1 MNIQD
6 MQKNAEPAL
15 KLLKAL
21 ANESRLMIL
30 CNLLEGEL
38 TVGEL
43 NQRVELSQSALSQH
57 LAWLR
62 KDNLVATRKESQT
75 VYYSLASDEATAI
88 LAQLHSMY
96 CPD

>member
-30 CNLLEGEL
+30 CHLVEGEL

-43 NQRVELSQSALSQH
+43 NQRVTLSQSALSQH

-62 KDNLVATRKESQT
+62 KDQLVSTRKESQT
-75 VYYSLASDEATAI
+75 IYYSIASDEAKAV
-88 LAQLHSMY
+88 LGQLHELY
-96 CPD
+96 CK

>member
-1 MNIQD
+1 MNIED
-6 MQKNAEPAL
+6 MQKNAKPAL

-30 CNLLEGEL
+30 CHLLEGEL

-43 NQRVELSQSALSQH
+43 NQRVQLSQSALSQH

-62 KDNLVATRKESQT
+62 KDQLVATRKESQT
-75 VYYSLASDEATAI
+75 IFYSLSSEEAKAV
-88 LAQLHSMY
+88 LGQLHKLY
-96 CPD
+96 CA

>member
-1 MNIQD
+1 MNIQN

-21 ANESRLMIL
+21 ANQNRLMIL
-30 CNLLEGEL
+30 CHLLEGEL

-62 KDNLVATRKESQT
+62 KDQLVMTRKESQT
-75 VYYSLASDEATAI
+75 IHYALASKEAKAV
-88 LAQLHSMY
+88 LVQLHDLY
-96 CPD
+96 CAD

>member
-1 MNIQD
+1 MNIQN

-21 ANESRLMIL
+21 ANQNRLMIL
-30 CNLLEGEL
+30 CHLLEGEL

-62 KDNLVATRKESQT
+62 KDQLVMTRKESQT
-75 VYYSLASDEATAI
+75 IYYALASKEAKAV
-88 LAQLHSMY
+88 LVQLHDLY
-96 CPD
+96 CAD

>member
-30 CNLLEGEL
+30 CHLVEGEL

-43 NQRVELSQSALSQH
+43 NQRVTLSQSALSQH
-57 LAWLR
+57 LTWLR
-62 KDNLVATRKESQT
+62 KDQLVSTRKESQT
-75 VYYSLASDEATAI
+75 IYYSIASEEAKAV
-88 LAQLHSMY
+88 LGKLHELY
-96 CPD
+96 CK

>member
-1 MNIQD
+1 MNIED

-30 CNLLEGEL
+30 CHLVEGEL

-43 NQRVELSQSALSQH
+43 NQRVQLSQSALSQH

-62 KDNLVATRKESQT
+62 KDKLVSTRKESQT
-75 VYYSLASDEATAI
+75 IFYSLASDEAKAV
-88 LAQLHSMY
+88 LGQLHALY
-96 CPD
+96 CAD

>member
-30 CNLLEGEL
+30 CHLVEGEL

-43 NQRVELSQSALSQH
+43 NQRVTLSQSALSQH

-62 KDNLVATRKESQT
+62 KDQLVSTRKESQT
-75 VYYSLASDEATAI
+75 IYYSIASEEAKVV
-88 LAQLHSMY
+88 LGKLHELY
-96 CPD
+96 CK